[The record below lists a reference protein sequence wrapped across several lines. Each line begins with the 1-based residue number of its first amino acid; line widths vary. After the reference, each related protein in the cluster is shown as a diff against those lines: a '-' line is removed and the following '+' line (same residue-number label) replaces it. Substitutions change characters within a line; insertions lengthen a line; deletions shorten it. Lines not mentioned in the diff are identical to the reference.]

1 MNGYGKVIETDGI
14 MAKVLIE
21 PATECLGCPS
31 KSHCHGGE
39 MKPREIR
46 VINDF
51 GASVSD
57 SVEFEADS
65 WKMIVSASLLWL
77 MPVAAMFVGYIVAD
91 RYASGVVP
99 IISAF
104 LFLGVSFVILRGIDR
119 LVTGGRTFYPRI
131 TGIASAPVSGITEK
145 NCGHA

>member
-1 MNGYGKVIETDGI
+1 MNGYGTVIETDGI
-14 MAKVLIE
+14 MAKVLVQ

-39 MKPREIR
+39 TKPREIN

-51 GASVSD
+51 GAVVSD
-57 SVEFEADS
+57 TVEFEADS

-77 MPVAAMFVGYIVAD
+77 MPVAAMSVGYIVAD
-91 RYASGVVP
+91 RFAGGVVP
-99 IISAF
+99 IVSAF
-104 LFLGVSFVILRGIDR
+104 LFLGVSFAVLRGIDR

-131 TGIASAPVSGITEK
+131 TGVVSAPTPGAAGHE
-145 NCGHA
+145 CGRG

>member
-1 MNGYGKVIETDGI
+1 MNGYGTVIETDGI
-14 MAKVLIE
+14 MAKVLVE

-39 MKPREIR
+39 MKSREIN

-77 MPVAAMFVGYIVAD
+77 MPVAAMIVGYVVAD
-91 RYASGVVP
+91 RFAGGVVP

-131 TGIASAPVSGITEK
+131 TGIVSTQSSGSTG
-145 NCGHA
+145 NDCGHG